1 MCRKHRSD
9 DEAASRN
16 QRERKKGSVMFHPR
30 QIKQIG
36 KFAVDAAILGVA
48 FCGAFLLRFEGSL
61 PGVYGDAMLIY
72 LPIVLGVKLLALTAA
87 GRRRSPWRFINLR
100 ETVCIFLRLTCVA
113 AALLMWAIG
122 HAALPFLWARQEAL
136 TLPIGVIVL
145 DFCLGFAGVI
155 GVRACTRLLFERT
168 EKRALGKTAGER
180 VPTLLFGAGRAGALV
195 AKEIL
200 ARPDCG
206 LDLVGFLDDDE
217 NLRGMNV
224 ESLPV
229 LGGAADLT
237 RIAQRFAVRQ
247 VIITIAHAQEK
258 AAPRIALLCETNGL
272 RTKIIPPLHEIV
284 EGKINLSKIR
294 EVSIEDLLR
303 RSPIRL
309 DIGEVEKIVKGQIVL
324 VTGAGGS
331 IGSELCRVI
340 ARLQPAT
347 LVLVEQAENSLF
359 HIHGALVEAWPNLH
373 IVPSIADICDE
384 ERMDGIFAAWRPS
397 LVFHAAAHKHVPMM
411 EWNPGE
417 AVKNNVLGTKAI
429 AMLADTWQVERFVMI
444 STDKAVNPTSV
455 MGVSKRV
462 AELFIQSFAQKS
474 GTRFMTVR
482 FGNVLGSAGS
492 VIPTFQRQIACGG
505 PVTVTH
511 PEMRRYFMT
520 IPEACQLVLQAGAM
534 GKGGEL
540 FILDMGEPV
549 KIYDLAC
556 DLIRLSGLTPHH
568 DIEIRITGLRPGEK
582 LYEELSLGEE
592 DVLKTTHPR
601 IFVGKVKAPRL
612 HWITDSIDELEE
624 LARGPDAS
632 RIFAK
637 LKEIV
642 PEYQTTVVRE
652 DAKAEAP
659 LRGPHEQGAP
669 ACSS

>member
-1 MCRKHRSD
+1 M
-9 DEAASRN
+9 
-16 QRERKKGSVMFHPR
+16 MFRPR
-30 QIKQIG
+30 QINRFG
-36 KFAVDAAILGVA
+36 KIVVDAAILGGA
-48 FCGAFLLRFEGSL
+48 FCAAFLLRFEGSL
-61 PGVYGDAMLIY
+61 PDVYVDAMLIY
-72 LPIVLGVKLLALTAA
+72 LPLVLGVKLLALAAA
-87 GRRRSPWRFINLR
+87 GRLRSPWRFINLG
-100 ETVCIFLRLTCVA
+100 ETVRIFLWLMCVA
-113 AALLMWAIG
+113 ALLLTWSLCR
-122 HAALPFLWARQEAL
+122 AALPPTFAWAQREAL
-136 TLPIGVIVL
+136 TLPIGVVVL
-145 DFCLGFAGVI
+145 DFLLGVTGVV
-155 GVRACTRLLFERT
+155 GVRACTRLHVERT
-168 EKRALGKTAGER
+168 EKRALGKTAADR

-217 NLRGMNV
+217 NLSGMSV
-224 ESLPV
+224 EGLPV
-229 LGGAADLT
+229 LGSAAELT
-237 RIAQRFAVRQ
+237 WAAQRYGVRQ
-247 VIITIAHAQEK
+247 VIITIARAQET
-258 AAPRIALLCETNGL
+258 AAPRIARLCEENGL

-284 EGKINLSKIR
+284 EGAINLAKIR

-303 RSPIRL
+303 RSPVRL
-309 DIGEVEKIVKGQIVL
+309 DIGEVEKLVKNRLVL

-331 IGSELCRVI
+331 IGAELCRII
-340 ARLQPAT
+340 ASLKPAT

-359 HIHGALVEAWPNLH
+359 HIHMALVEALPNLH
-373 IVPSIADICDE
+373 IVPCIADICDE
-384 ERMDGIFAAWRPS
+384 ERMDAIFAAWRPS

-417 AVKNNVLGTKAI
+417 AVKNNVLGTKSI
-429 AMLADTWQVERFVMI
+429 AMRADAWNVERFVMI

-462 AELFIQSFAQKS
+462 AELFIQAFAQKS
-474 GTRFMTVR
+474 STRFMTVR

-492 VIPTFQRQIACGG
+492 VIPTFQRQIAAGG

-511 PEMRRYFMT
+511 PEMKRYFMT

-549 KIYDLAC
+549 KICDLAC

-568 DIEIRITGLRPGEK
+568 DIQISYTGLRPGEK
-582 LYEELSLGEE
+582 LFEELSLGEE

-612 HWITDSIDELEE
+612 MWISDLIDELEE
-624 LARGPDAS
+624 AASGPDVRA
-632 RIFAK
+632 IFAT

-642 PEYQTTVVRE
+642 PEYQTTAVRV
-652 DAKAEAP
+652 DLNAEAP
-659 LRGPHEQGAP
+659 LRGPHEHGAP